1 MTVDMTV
8 YDREKAFGAI
18 RECREQVRQGTAAMW
33 LNAAYAA
40 ARGATLAQ
48 LSDATGHSADIVRRE
63 LRRVSGRT

>member
-1 MTVDMTV
+1 MTP
-8 YDREKAFGAI
+8 YEREKAFTAI
-18 RECREQVRQGTAAMW
+18 RQCREQIRQGTVALW

-63 LRRVSGRT
+63 LRRVSGRA

>member
-8 YDREKAFGAI
+8 YDREKAFTAI
-18 RECREQVRQGTAAMW
+18 RGCREQIRQGTTAMW

-48 LSDATGHSADIVRRE
+48 LSDATGFSADVVRRE
-63 LRRVSGRT
+63 LRRVSGRA

>member
-33 LNAAYAA
+33 LNVAYAA

-48 LSDATGHSADIVRRE
+48 LSDATGYSADIVRRE